1 MDMNNLCCIFEPE
14 NYEKFMQQV
23 NIQDYAK
30 YIGLSLLL
38 KGNSYV

>member
-1 MDMNNLCCIFEPE
+1 MDMNNLYCIFATK

-23 NIQDYAK
+23 KIQDYAK